1 MDPLPAVSVLMPCY
15 NAAGTLPE
23 TLASLDRQSL
33 SDFEVVAID
42 DGSQDQT
49 YEVLR
54 QKAFRDSRYRVL
66 TRPHAGIISAL
77 NDGLSHCCSALVAR
91 MDADDIAFPHRLE
104 HQVTFLN
111 DHPELAV
118 AGCLVE
124 GFPHGQVREGFRIY
138 IDWLNS
144 LTTDRDIRREMFVE
158 SPLAHP
164 SVVFRREWVEKVGG
178 YQERGWAEDYD
189 LWLRLYLAGARF
201 GKISEILLKWR
212 EYPQRLTRS
221 DSRYSVE
228 NFLRA
233 KAYYLAR
240 GPLANRD
247 AVIIW
252 GAGMMG
258 RRLCKQLML
267 NDCPV
272 VGFIDVDPKK
282 IGKTRRGLPVR
293 GTEEIPAW
301 LKRYSC
307 PALLSAVGA
316 RGARRLIRNQLNTLG
331 LREGMDWWSAA

>member
-1 MDPLPAVSVLMPCY
+1 MNPLPAVSILMPCY
-15 NAAGTLPE
+15 NAADTLPE
-23 TLASLDRQSL
+23 TLESLDRQSL
-33 SDFEVVAID
+33 SDYEVVAVD

-49 YEVLR
+49 YEILMK
-54 QKAFRDSRYRVL
+54 KALSDSRYRIL
-66 TRPHAGIISAL
+66 ARPHTGIIFAL
-77 NDGLSHCCSALVAR
+77 NEGVSQCRSALVAR
-91 MDADDIAFPHRLE
+91 MDADDVALPHRLE
-104 HQVTFLN
+104 HQVAFLTN
-111 DHPELAV
+111 NPDIAV

-124 GFPHGQVREGFRIY
+124 GFPRGQVREGFRIY

-144 LTTDRDIRREMFVE
+144 LITDRDIRREMFVE

-164 SVVFRREWVEKVGG
+164 SVVFRREWVEQVGG
-178 YQERGWAEDYD
+178 YQERGWPEDYD
-189 LWLRLYLAGARF
+189 LWLRFYLAGARF
-201 GKISEILLKWR
+201 GKIPQILLKWR
-212 EYPQRLTRS
+212 EYPQRLTRR

-240 GPLANRD
+240 GPLAKRD

-272 VGFIDVDPKK
+272 AGFIDIDPKK

-293 GTEEIPAW
+293 GPEKIQDW
-301 LKRYSC
+301 LQRYSS
-307 PALLSAVGA
+307 PVLLSAVGA
-316 RGARRLIRNQLNTLG
+316 RGARRLIRDQLNSIG
-331 LREGMDWWSAA
+331 LVEGTDWWSAA